1 MLCMAPAQDGTL
13 EASQQQRDARTRA
26 LAAGVAACIPEDIF
40 TASLLGAEAVLVLSQ
55 TCWFFKLL
63 LKGAERRRVRGAL
76 QLVRFDYVRKDI
88 AKGVACNLYREQGRT
103 HDPSASEVAWCL
115 MWMPHDAAYVMLT
128 GMSSCDLES
137 EIKSR

>member
-1 MLCMAPAQDGTL
+1 MVTDTSVDNICVQLIARGRGILVLCMAPAQDGTL

-63 LKGAERRRVRGAL
+63 LKEPERRRVRGAL
-76 QLVRFDYVRKDI
+76 QLVCFDYVRKYI
-88 AKGVACNLYREQGRT
+88 TKGLACNLYRKQGPYAGPERQRSRMAP
-103 HDPSASEVAWCL
+103 DV
-115 MWMPHDAAYVMLT
+115 DAT
-128 GMSSCDLES
+128 
-137 EIKSR
+137 

>member
-1 MLCMAPAQDGTL
+1 MCEQLIARGRGILVLCMAPAQDGTL

-63 LKGAERRRVRGAL
+63 LKEPERWRVRGA
-76 QLVRFDYVRKDI
+76 R
-88 AKGVACNLYREQGRT
+88 C
-103 HDPSASEVAWCL
+103 
-115 MWMPHDAAYVMLT
+115 AAA
-128 GMSSCDLES
+128 GS
-137 EIKSR
+137 I